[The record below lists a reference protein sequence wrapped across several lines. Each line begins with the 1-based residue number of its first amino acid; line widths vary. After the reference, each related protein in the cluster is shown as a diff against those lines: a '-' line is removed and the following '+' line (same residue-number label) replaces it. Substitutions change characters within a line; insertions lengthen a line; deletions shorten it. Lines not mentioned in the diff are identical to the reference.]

1 MKKIFAILLAVTL
14 LASMATVVS
23 AAESTTTL
31 STTVPAASYTL
42 NIPADQTIEFG
53 ATETNIGNVTVT
65 NSAGFAEGKN
75 LSVTVTYDEFT
86 SAGLSTTIPFSL
98 EMSAPSSYGTTE
110 RPLASGSS
118 MIFKG
123 TAAGT
128 VKEKTTIRVTVGN
141 MGAQSDEPITGI
153 LLNIDSADW
162 GKALGGEYLHL
173 SIEQNRIERN
183 EEQENRHARKG

>member
-1 MKKIFAILLAVTL
+1 MKKFFAILLAVTMF
-14 LASMATVVS
+14 ASMATVVS
-23 AAESTTTL
+23 AESTTTL

-118 MIFKG
+118 MIFKS
-123 TAAGT
+123 A
-128 VKEKTTIRVTVGN
+128 
-141 MGAQSDEPITGI
+141 
-153 LLNIDSADW
+153 LNAD
-162 GKALGGEYLHL
+162 KDN
-173 SIEQNRIERN
+173 I
-183 EEQENRHARKG
+183 

>member
-1 MKKIFAILLAVTL
+1 MKKIFAILLAVTM

-23 AAESTTTL
+23 AESTTTL

-98 EMSAPSSYGTTE
+98 EMSARSSYGTTE
-110 RPLASGSS
+110 RPLASGYS

-162 GKALGGEYLHL
+162 GKALGGEYTAT
-173 SIEQNRIERN
+173 ITFTAEVVAE
-183 EEQENRHARKG
+183 

>member
-1 MKKIFAILLAVTL
+1 MKKFFAILLAVMM

-31 STTVPAASYTL
+31 TTTVPAASYTL

-86 SAGLSTTIPFSL
+86 SAGLSTKIPFSL

-110 RPLASGSS
+110 KPLASGSS

-162 GKALGGEYLHL
+162 GKALGGEYTAT
-173 SIEQNRIERN
+173 ITFTAEVVAE
-183 EEQENRHARKG
+183 